1 MSIDAAALT
10 GKGNYFEDFIVGDVY
25 EHARGKTVEALE
37 NVLITNLVLNTA
49 QAHFNEHLAE
59 SLPQGHRI
67 TFGGVT
73 ASIVIGLASQ
83 DTGENA
89 VEEVGLD
96 KVRFRV
102 PVLHGDTL
110 YAFTEVIATD
120 ENPADSRGHRNV
132 GLVHFRHWGVNQ
144 RGETVFEGERR
155 VLVKKRAFSTA
166 GLKVPS
172 EASAEI
178 AHPRRIAKPA
188 AKTPAKLRTARKRA
202 VKAPK
207 PKRIARPVAKPAKKK
222 TAPAGKARTASTARR
237 RRR

>member
-1 MSIDAAALT
+1 MSIEVRDLT
-10 GKGNYFEDFIVGDVY
+10 GKGNYFEDFTPGDVY
-25 EHARGKTVEALE
+25 EHARGKTVEGLE

-59 SLPQGHRI
+59 GLPQGHRI

-73 ASIVIGLASQ
+73 ASIVVGLAMQ

-89 VEEVGLD
+89 LEEVGLD

-110 YAFTEVIATD
+110 YAYTEVVAKEED
-120 ENPADSRGHRNV
+120 EGNLRGHKDA

-155 VLVKKRAFSTA
+155 VIVKKRTFSTV
-166 GLKVPS
+166 GLEVRDGAASGTARPRVMLAKTRKV
-172 EASAEI
+172 
-178 AHPRRIAKPA
+178 KA
-188 AKTPAKLRTARKRA
+188 AK
-202 VKAPK
+202 
-207 PKRIARPVAKPAKKK
+207 VA
-222 TAPAGKARTASTARR
+222 TKARVKPQSQRPKVLPIKGAKAAASRMKAGNTRPR
-237 RRR
+237 GRTK